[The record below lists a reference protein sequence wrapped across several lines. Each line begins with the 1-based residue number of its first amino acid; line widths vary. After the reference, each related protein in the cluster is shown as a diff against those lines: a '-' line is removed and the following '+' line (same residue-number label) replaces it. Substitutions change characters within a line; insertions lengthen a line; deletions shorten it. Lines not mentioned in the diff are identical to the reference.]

1 MNKHVCSDS
10 KDINKHNHKEDTDTR
25 VSKDMAHYLTRGINK
40 GSKEEIEMRIE
51 ASKDKSDEKQLQITK
66 SINNPKYIIY
76 DFEADTSTGVHKP
89 NLCIVNV
96 LEIDDAHN
104 YEKSLI
110 SSHIFEGYNC
120 LQDFCLWLLAP
131 ECT

>member
-1 MNKHVCSDS
+1 
-10 KDINKHNHKEDTDTR
+10 
-25 VSKDMAHYLTRGINK
+25 
-40 GSKEEIEMRIE
+40 MRIE

-76 DFEADTSTGVHKP
+76 DFEADTSSGVHKP

-104 YEKSLI
+104 REKSLI
-110 SSHIFEGYNC
+110 SSHSFEG
-120 LQDFCLWLLAP
+120 
-131 ECT
+131 